1 MQPKAPERSACA
13 PPPPVYAAPCRSGD
27 PDLPALTG
35 PGSELV
41 YALECY
47 VFATALIIM
56 SIWIQR
62 LEESEED
69 GSQARARKIDTW
81 TRWSLPLGA
90 AFALGGSLLILW
102 Y

>member
-1 MQPKAPERSACA
+1 
-13 PPPPVYAAPCRSGD
+13 
-27 PDLPALTG
+27 
-35 PGSELV
+35 
-41 YALECY
+41 